1 VLGVLAPLAQQAT
14 PPAPRA
20 RRVPRAAAAE
30 PPAPRTSASG
40 PPDTRETL
48 AERVAMALGPAPVAV
63 DELIRECDAA
73 APEVQA
79 ALLEL
84 ELAGSIDRHPGNR
97 VSLRAG

>member
-1 VLGVLAPLAQQAT
+1 V
-14 PPAPRA
+14 A
-20 RRVPRAAAAE
+20 R
-30 PPAPRTSASG
+30 
-40 PPDTRETL
+40 
-48 AERVAMALGPAPVAV
+48 ALGPAPLAV

-97 VSLRAG
+97 VSRRAG